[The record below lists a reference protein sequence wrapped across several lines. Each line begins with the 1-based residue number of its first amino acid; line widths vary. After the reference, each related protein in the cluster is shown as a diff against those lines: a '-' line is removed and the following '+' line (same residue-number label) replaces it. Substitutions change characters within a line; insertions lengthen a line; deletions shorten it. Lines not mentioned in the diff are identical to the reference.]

1 MQSRPIQE
9 VTLGLSQKKKR
20 GFPNTSHLFLGV
32 AMMCLASPGEISK
45 LETKAPAAVS
55 STKRESTPS
64 VQLAH
69 PHTQLLAAYR
79 LAHFPFSL
87 WFPTLTA

>member
-1 MQSRPIQE
+1 
-9 VTLGLSQKKKR
+9 
-20 GFPNTSHLFLGV
+20 
-32 AMMCLASPGEISK
+32 MMCLASPGEISK